1 MGGPA
6 RRITRRPTTHV
17 NAPFTRCGASAVAY
31 RVVLRGKRY
40 DAEKNG
46 RIILESAELEA
57 VQRCVEAS
65 VERSRKYRARHKELR
80 RH

>member
-1 MGGPA
+1 
-6 RRITRRPTTHV
+6 
-17 NAPFTRCGASAVAY
+17 VAY